1 MDEAAALSK
10 PGIHGDNAG
19 TAVHLRGSTRH
30 MAPPNDPTKRD
41 SRFDSRFGLDD
52 DQAGWMPTLP
62 SRLVDNLGDSKPPQ
76 AQDPGA
82 QFRRTPQER
91 TVVPL
96 ALEWMALLPPRYR
109 PLATADAHPHIVNK
123 LAVLWDRPAELDRY
137 FDELLLSN
145 RPGRKGFAFD
155 VLNELTDLRSLRD
168 WAGRHNGGR

>member
-1 MDEAAALSK
+1 
-10 PGIHGDNAG
+10 
-19 TAVHLRGSTRH
+19 
-30 MAPPNDPTKRD
+30 MAPPNDPTKRE

-62 SRLVDNLGDSKPPQ
+62 SRLVDDMGDPKPAQHNDQ
-76 AQDPGA
+76 AS

-123 LAVLWDRPAELDRY
+123 LAVLWDRPGELDRY